1 MATESPNGTVVLAG
15 STAAIVDSSGNS
27 YTILNH
33 VVQMNGKPLGLSSNV
48 SETAYVDYV
57 VWQKN
62 SANLWWVW
70 ANGTWTPNAGTSKS
84 PLVAATM
91 RADDL

>member
-27 YTILNH
+27 YTILNR

-48 SETAYVDYV
+48 
-57 VWQKN
+57 
-62 SANLWWVW
+62 
-70 ANGTWTPNAGTSKS
+70 
-84 PLVAATM
+84 VAATM